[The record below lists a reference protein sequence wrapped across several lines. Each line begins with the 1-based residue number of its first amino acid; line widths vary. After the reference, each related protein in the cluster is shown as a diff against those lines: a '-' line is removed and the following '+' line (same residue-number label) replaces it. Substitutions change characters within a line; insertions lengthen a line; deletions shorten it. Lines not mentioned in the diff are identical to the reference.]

1 MSVHPEAGSLSA
13 PEDLVSIPELIA
25 SYYTDFPDPT
35 QAAQRIAFGTSGHR
49 GSSQKTTF
57 NEEHIYAVTQAVCDL
72 RKASGINGPL
82 FLGVDT
88 HALSEPAYRSA
99 LEVLVA
105 NGVDVR
111 IAPDKVFTPTPA
123 VSHAILC
130 WNRGRITAQGAQAG
144 LADGIIITPSHNPP
158 TDGGFKYNPPH
169 GGPAES
175 AITKNIEERA
185 NELLMHD
192 NKDVQLMQYR
202 RARASS
208 HVQEHDY
215 IRAYVDDLA
224 NVLDMDAIAGSG
236 LRLGVDPLG
245 GASLHFWEPIAEKY
259 KLNLTLVNREHDP
272 TFRFVPRDHDGKIRM
287 DCSSPFAMSALL
299 RLKDDFDLAFGC
311 DPDADRHGI
320 VTPEGLMNPNHYLS
334 VAAWYLF
341 RHRKDWPQSAGIGK
355 TLVTS
360 SMLDR
365 VGASLG
371 RAVVEV
377 PVGFKWFVPYLI
389 DASCGMGCEES
400 AGASFLRKNGEPWS
414 TDKDGILLCL
424 LAAEMTAKEGKNPA
438 VLYKQLTETFG
449 APVYARIDSPADPH
463 TRAVLLNLKSEQV
476 QISTLAGAPVRH
488 ILTHAPGNKAA
499 IGGVKICSDDGWFAI
514 RPSGTEDICKIYAES
529 FKGSDHLG
537 QLQAE
542 AKDLLKSL
550 VG

>member
-1 MSVHPEAGSLSA
+1 MSVHPEAGTLSA
-13 PEDLVSIPELIA
+13 PENLVSIPSLIA
-25 SYYTDFPDPT
+25 SFYTDFPDPT
-35 QAAQRIAFGTSGHR
+35 QEAQCIAFGTSGHR
-49 GSSQKTTF
+49 GSSEKTTF
-57 NEEHIYAVTQAVCDL
+57 NEEHIYAVTQAVCDV
-72 RKASGINGPL
+72 RKTLGITGPL

-88 HALSEPAYRSA
+88 HALSEPAYRTA

-105 NGVDVR
+105 NAVPVR
-111 IAPDKVFTPTPA
+111 IAADAVFTPTPA
-123 VSHAILC
+123 ISHAILC
-130 WNRGRITAQGAQAG
+130 YNRGRTTG

-175 AITKNIEERA
+175 SITKCIEERA
-185 NELLMHD
+185 NDLLMHD

-202 RARASS
+202 RARAS
-208 HVQEHDY
+208 HLVEEHDY

-224 NVLDMDAIAGSG
+224 NVLDMDAIAASG

-259 KLNLTLVNREHDP
+259 KLNLSLVNREADP

-287 DCSSPFAMSALL
+287 DCSSPYAMGALL

-311 DPDADRHGI
+311 DPDSDRHGI
-320 VTPEGLMNPNHYLS
+320 VTPDGLMNPNQYLS

-341 RHRKDWPQSAGIGK
+341 RHRDKWPAQAGIGK

-365 VGASLG
+365 VGTSLG
-371 RAVVEV
+371 RTVVEV
-377 PVGFKWFVPYLI
+377 PVGFKWFVPYLLNG
-389 DASCGMGCEES
+389 SCGMGCEES

-424 LAAEMTAKEGKNPA
+424 LAAEITAKEGKNPA
-438 VLYKQLTETFG
+438 ALYTDLTRSFG

-463 TRAVLLNLKSEQV
+463 TRKVLLNLDRSQV
-476 QISTLAGAPVRH
+476 KLAQLAGGSVQH
-488 ILTHAPGNKAA
+488 ILTHAPANDAA
-499 IGGVKICSDDGWFAI
+499 IGGVKVSSADGWFAI

-529 FKGSDHLG
+529 FKGPEHLA
-537 QLQAE
+537 QIQEE
-542 AKDLLKSL
+542 AKNLLKML
-550 VG
+550 VS

>member
-1 MSVHPEAGSLSA
+1 MSVHAEAGTLSA
-13 PEDLVSIPELIA
+13 SEDLVSIPELVA

-57 NEEHIYAVTQAVCDL
+57 NEEHIYAVTQAVCDV
-72 RKASGINGPL
+72 RKAHGINGPL

-105 NGVDVR
+105 NGVNVR

-130 WNRGRITAQGAQAG
+130 WNRGRVPAEAG

-158 TDGGFKYNPPH
+158 ADGGFKYNPPH

-175 AITKNIEERA
+175 SITKSIEERA
-185 NELLMHD
+185 NDLLMHD
-192 NKDVQLMQYR
+192 NKDVHLMQYR

-208 HVQEHDY
+208 LVQEHDY

-224 NVLDMDAIAGSG
+224 HVLDMDAIAASG

-259 KLNLTLVNREHDP
+259 KLNLTLVNREYDP

-341 RHRKDWPQSAGIGK
+341 RHRDKWPAQSGIGK

-360 SMLDR
+360 SMIDR
-365 VGASLG
+365 IGASLG
-371 RAVVEV
+371 RPVVEV

-389 DASCGMGCEES
+389 DGSCGMGCEES

-424 LAAEMTAKEGKNPA
+424 LAAEITAKEGKNPA
-438 VLYKQLTETFG
+438 ALYKQLTENFG
-449 APVYARIDSPADPH
+449 APLYARIDSPADPH
-463 TRAVLLNLKSEQV
+463 TRKVLLSLKAEEIQCT
-476 QISTLAGAPVRH
+476 TLAGAPVQQ
-488 ILTHAPGNKAA
+488 ILTHAPGNNAA
-499 IGGVKICSDDGWFAI
+499 IGGVKICTADGWFAI
-514 RPSGTEDICKIYAES
+514 RPSGTEDICKIYTES
-529 FKGSDHLG
+529 FKGPDHLR
-537 QLQAE
+537 QLQEE
-542 AKDLLKSL
+542 AKDLLKKL
-550 VG
+550 VA

>member
-1 MSVHPEAGSLSA
+1 MSVHPGAGTLS
-13 PEDLVSIPELIA
+13 PTEDLVSIPELIA

-49 GSSQKTTF
+49 GSSEKTTF

-88 HALSEPAYRSA
+88 HALSEPACRSA

-105 NGVDVR
+105 NGVEVR
-111 IAPDKVFTPTPA
+111 IAPGNTFTPTPV

-130 WNRGRITAQGAQAG
+130 WNHGRTADF
-144 LADGIIITPSHNPP
+144 ADGIIITPSHNPP
-158 TDGGFKYNPPH
+158 VDGGFKYNPPH

-175 AITKNIEERA
+175 TITKCIEEKA
-185 NELLMHD
+185 NDLLMHD

-202 RARASS
+202 RARAS
-208 HVQEHDY
+208 HLVQEYDY

-224 NVLDMDAIAGSG
+224 NVLDMDAIAQSG

-245 GASLHFWEPIAEKY
+245 GASLHYWEPIAEKY
-259 KLNLTLVNREHDP
+259 GLNLTVVNRQYDP

-299 RLKDDFDLAFGC
+299 GLKDDFDLAFGC
-311 DPDADRHGI
+311 DPDSDRHGI
-320 VTPEGLMNPNHYLS
+320 VSPEGLMNPNHYLS

-341 RHRKDWPQSAGIGK
+341 RHRTNWPATAGIGK

-365 VGASLG
+365 VGAALG
-371 RAVVEV
+371 RKVVEV
-377 PVGFKWFVPYLI
+377 PVGFKWFVPYLM

-400 AGASFLRKNGEPWS
+400 AGASFLRKNGQPWS

-424 LAAEMTAKEGKNPA
+424 LAAEITAKEGKNPA
-438 VLYKQLTETFG
+438 ALYTQLTENFG

-463 TRAVLLNLKSEQV
+463 TRAVLLGLQAAQV
-476 QISTLAGAPVRH
+476 QMSQLAGAPVLQ
-488 ILTHAPGNKAA
+488 ILTHAPGNGAA
-499 IGGVKICSDDGWFAI
+499 IGGVKVCSADGWFAI

-529 FKGSDHLG
+529 FKGPEHLHEI
-537 QLQAE
+537 QDE
-542 AKDLLKSL
+542 AKKLLQSL
-550 VG
+550 VQ

>member
-1 MSVHPEAGSLSA
+1 MSVHLGAGTLSPPENLA
-13 PEDLVSIPELIA
+13 SIPELIA

-49 GSSQKTTF
+49 GSSEKTTF
-57 NEEHIYAVTQAVCDL
+57 NEEHIYAVTQAVCDV
-72 RKASGINGPL
+72 RKAQGITGPL

-88 HALSEPAYRSA
+88 HALSEPAFRSA

-105 NGVDVR
+105 NGVEVR
-111 IAPDKVFTPTPA
+111 IAPNNTFTPTPA
-123 VSHAILC
+123 ISHAILC
-130 WNRGRITAQGAQAG
+130 WNCGRTSD

-158 TDGGFKYNPPH
+158 VDGGFKYNPPH

-175 AITKNIEERA
+175 AITKCIEEKA
-185 NELLMHD
+185 NDFLMHD
-192 NKDVQLMQYR
+192 NKDVHLMQYR
-202 RARASS
+202 RARASRL
-208 HVQEHDY
+208 VQEHDY

-224 NVLDMDAIAGSG
+224 NVLDMDAIAQSG

-245 GASLHFWEPIAEKY
+245 GASLHYWEPIAEKY
-259 KLNLTLVNREHDP
+259 KLNLSVVNRQYDP

-287 DCSSPFAMSALL
+287 DCSSPYAMSALL
-299 RLKDDFDLAFGC
+299 RLKNDFDLAFGC
-311 DPDADRHGI
+311 DPDSDRHGI

-341 RHRKDWPQSAGIGK
+341 QHRKNWPAAAGIGK

-371 RAVVEV
+371 RKVVEV
-377 PVGFKWFVPYLI
+377 PVGFKWFVPYLL
-389 DASCGMGCEES
+389 DGSCGMGCEES
-400 AGASFLRKNGEPWS
+400 AGASFLRKNGQPWS

-424 LAAEMTAKEGKNPA
+424 LAAEITAKEGKNPA
-438 VLYKQLTETFG
+438 ALYTQLTESFG

-463 TRAVLLNLKSEQV
+463 TRAVLLGLHAEQV
-476 QISTLAGAPVRH
+476 QLTQLVGAPVQQ
-488 ILTHAPGNKAA
+488 ILTHAPGNGAA
-499 IGGVKICSDDGWFAI
+499 IGGVKICTTDGWFAI

-529 FKGSDHLG
+529 FKGLEHLNK
-537 QLQAE
+537 LQDA
-542 AKDLLKSL
+542 AKNLLKNL
-550 VG
+550 VE

>member
-1 MSVHPEAGSLSA
+1 MSVHPGAGTLS
-13 PEDLVSIPELIA
+13 PTEDLVSIPELIA

-49 GSSQKTTF
+49 GSSEKTTF

-88 HALSEPAYRSA
+88 HALSEPACRSA

-105 NGVDVR
+105 NGVEVR
-111 IAPDKVFTPTPA
+111 IAPGNTFTPTPV

-130 WNRGRITAQGAQAG
+130 WNHGRTADF
-144 LADGIIITPSHNPP
+144 ADGIIITPSHNPP
-158 TDGGFKYNPPH
+158 VDGGFKYNPPH

-175 AITKNIEERA
+175 TITKCIEEKA
-185 NELLMHD
+185 NDLLMHD

-202 RARASS
+202 RARAS
-208 HVQEHDY
+208 HLVQEYDY

-224 NVLDMDAIAGSG
+224 NVLDMDAIAQSG

-245 GASLHFWEPIAEKY
+245 GASLHYWEPIAEKY
-259 KLNLTLVNREHDP
+259 GLNLTVVNRQYDP

-299 RLKDDFDLAFGC
+299 GLKDDFDLAFGC
-311 DPDADRHGI
+311 DPDSDRHGI
-320 VTPEGLMNPNHYLS
+320 VSPEGLMNPNHYLS

-341 RHRKDWPQSAGIGK
+341 RHRTNWPATAGIGK

-365 VGASLG
+365 VGAALG
-371 RAVVEV
+371 RKVVEV
-377 PVGFKWFVPYLI
+377 PVGFKWFVPYLM

-400 AGASFLRKNGEPWS
+400 AGASFLRNNGQPWS

-424 LAAEMTAKEGKNPA
+424 LAAEITAKEGKNPA
-438 VLYKQLTETFG
+438 ALYTQLTENFG

-463 TRAVLLNLKSEQV
+463 TRAVLLGLQAAQV
-476 QISTLAGAPVRH
+476 QMSQLAGAPVLQ
-488 ILTHAPGNKAA
+488 ILTHAPGNGAA
-499 IGGVKICSDDGWFAI
+499 IGGVKVCSADGWFAI

-529 FKGSDHLG
+529 FKGPEHLHEI
-537 QLQAE
+537 QDE
-542 AKDLLKSL
+542 AKKLLQSL
-550 VG
+550 VQ

>member
-1 MSVHPEAGSLSA
+1 MAVHPEAGTLSA
-13 PEDLVSIPELIA
+13 PENLVSIPSLIA

-35 QAAQRIAFGTSGHR
+35 QEAQRIAFGTSGHR
-49 GSSQKTTF
+49 GGSEKTTF
-57 NEEHIYAVTQAVCDL
+57 NEEHIYAVTQAVCDV
-72 RKASGINGPL
+72 RKAQGTNGPL

-105 NGVDVR
+105 NGVQVC
-111 IAPDKVFTPTPA
+111 IAPDNVFTPTPA

-130 WNRGRITAQGAQAG
+130 YNRGRTGG
-144 LADGIIITPSHNPP
+144 YADGIIITPSHNPP

-175 AITKNIEERA
+175 KLTTCIEERA
-185 NELLMHD
+185 NDLLMHD

-202 RARASS
+202 RARAS
-208 HVQEHDY
+208 HLVREHDY

-224 NVLDMDAIAGSG
+224 QVLDMDAIAQSG

-259 KLNLTLVNREHDP
+259 KLHLTLVNREADP

-287 DCSSPFAMSALL
+287 DCSSPYAMSALL
-299 RLKDDFDLAFGC
+299 RLRNDFDLACAC
-311 DPDADRHGI
+311 DPDSDRHGI
-320 VTPEGLMNPNHYLS
+320 VSPEGLMNPNQYLS

-341 RHRKDWPQSAGIGK
+341 QHRPQWSAQAGIGK

-371 RAVVEV
+371 RKVVEV
-377 PVGFKWFVPYLI
+377 PVGFKWFVPYLVNGT
-389 DASCGMGCEES
+389 CGMGCEES

-414 TDKDGILLCL
+414 TDKDGLLLCL
-424 LAAEMTAKEGKNPA
+424 LAAEITAKKGKNPA
-438 VLYKQLTETFG
+438 ELYTQLTQSFG
-449 APVYARIDSPADPH
+449 APVYARIDSAADPH
-463 TRAVLLNLKSEQV
+463 TRHVLLHLNANQVTLKH
-476 QISTLAGAPVRH
+476 LAGGPVQH
-488 ILTHAPGNKAA
+488 ILTHAPGNNAP
-499 IGGVKICSDDGWFAI
+499 IGGVKVCSADGWFAI

-529 FKGSDHLG
+529 FKGPEHLAKI
-537 QLQAE
+537 QEE
-542 AKDLLKSL
+542 AKHLLQSL

>member
-1 MSVHPEAGSLSA
+1 MSVHPGAGTVSPAENLA
-13 PEDLVSIPELIA
+13 SIPELIA

-49 GSSQKTTF
+49 GSSEKTTF
-57 NEEHIYAVTQAVCDL
+57 NEEHIYAVTQAVCDV
-72 RKASGINGPL
+72 RKANGISGPL

-88 HALSEPAYRSA
+88 HALSEPACRSA

-111 IAPDKVFTPTPA
+111 MAPANIFTPTPA
-123 VSHAILC
+123 VSHAVLC
-130 WNRGRITAQGAQAG
+130 WNSGRTADF
-144 LADGIIITPSHNPP
+144 ADGIIITPSHNPP
-158 TDGGFKYNPPH
+158 VDGGFKYNPPH

-175 AITKNIEERA
+175 AVTHCIEEKA
-185 NELLMHD
+185 NDLLMHD

-202 RARASS
+202 RARASRL
-208 HVQEHDY
+208 VQEHDY

-224 NVLDMDAIAGSG
+224 NVLDMDAIAHSG

-245 GASLHFWEPIAEKY
+245 GASLHYWEPIAEKY
-259 KLNLTLVNREHDP
+259 GLTLTVVNRQHDP

-287 DCSSPFAMSALL
+287 DCSSHFAMSALL
-299 RLKDDFDLAFGC
+299 GLKDDFDLAFGC
-311 DPDADRHGI
+311 DPDSDRHGI

-341 RHRKDWPQSAGIGK
+341 RHRKNWPATAGIGK

-365 VGASLG
+365 VGAALG
-371 RAVVEV
+371 RKVVEV
-377 PVGFKWFVPYLI
+377 PVGFKWFVPYLM
-389 DASCGMGCEES
+389 DASCGIGCEES
-400 AGASFLRKNGEPWS
+400 AGASFLRKNGQPWS

-438 VLYKQLTETFG
+438 ALYTQLTERFG

-463 TRAVLLNLKSEQV
+463 TRAVLLGLKAEQV
-476 QISTLAGAPVRH
+476 QLSQLAGAPVQQ
-488 ILTHAPGNKAA
+488 ILTHAPGNGAA
-499 IGGVKICSDDGWFAI
+499 IGGVKVCSADGWFAI

-529 FKGSDHLG
+529 FKGPEHLHEI
-537 QLQAE
+537 QAE
-542 AKDLLKSL
+542 AKKLLQSL
-550 VG
+550 VQ

>member
-1 MSVHPEAGSLSA
+1 MHVHPEAGTLSA
-13 PEDLVSIPELIA
+13 PENLASIPALIA

-35 QAAQRIAFGTSGHR
+35 QQAQRIAFGTSGHR
-49 GSSQKTTF
+49 GSSEKTTF
-57 NEEHIYAVTQAVCDL
+57 NEEHIYAVTQAVCNV
-72 RKASGINGPL
+72 RKTLGITGPL

-105 NGVDVR
+105 NGVEVR
-111 IAPDKVFTPTPA
+111 IAPDNVFTPTPA

-130 WNRGRITAQGAQAG
+130 WNNGRTTD

-158 TDGGFKYNPPH
+158 VDGGFKYNPPH

-175 AITKNIEERA
+175 SITKCIEEKA

-202 RARASS
+202 RARASRL
-208 HVQEHDY
+208 VQQHDY
-215 IRAYVDDLA
+215 IRAYVDDLV
-224 NVLDMDAIAGSG
+224 NVLDMDAIANSG

-259 KLNLTLVNREHDP
+259 KLNLTLVSREYDP

-287 DCSSPFAMSALL
+287 DCSSPYAMASLL

-311 DPDADRHGI
+311 DPDSDRHGI

-334 VAAWYLF
+334 VVAWYLL
-341 RHRKDWPQSAGIGK
+341 RNREDWPAQAGIGK

-365 VGASLG
+365 VGAALG
-371 RAVVEV
+371 RPVVEV
-377 PVGFKWFVPYLI
+377 PVGFKWFVPYLF
-389 DASCGMGCEES
+389 DGTCCMGCEES
-400 AGASFLRKNGEPWS
+400 AGASFLRKNGKPWS

-424 LAAEMTAKEGKNPA
+424 LAAEITAKEGKNPA
-438 VLYKQLTETFG
+438 ALYTQLTADYGTP
-449 APVYARIDSPADPH
+449 AYARIDSPADPH
-463 TRAVLLNLKSEQV
+463 TRQVLLSLKVEQV
-476 QISTLAGAPVRH
+476 QLVEMAGAPVTQ
-488 ILTHAPGNKAA
+488 ILTHAPANDAA
-499 IGGVKICSDDGWFAI
+499 IGGVKVCTADGWFAI

-529 FKGSDHLG
+529 FKGAEHLR
-537 QLQAE
+537 QLQLE
-542 AKDLLKSL
+542 AQTLLENL
-550 VG
+550 VK